1 MTYHFVG
8 LHINL
13 THCGLTCLAHFE
25 IIVGFRLAQV
35 EYGVMGNYF
44 VELDLIVRREARV
57 GRIRKTDFF
66 ELQEVLDDQRV
77 IVVFQVALVVDDC
90 FNFVLL
96 AHENFLLSLQGKAV
110 GSDAFH
116 QVKLVV
122 TSN

>member
-1 MTYHFVG
+1 
-8 LHINL
+8 
-13 THCGLTCLAHFE
+13 
-25 IIVGFRLAQV
+25 
-35 EYGVMGNYF
+35 MGNYV
-44 VELDLIVRREARV
+44 VELDLKVRRYARV

-77 IVVFQVALVVDDC
+77 IVVFQVALVVDDG